1 MEIRLR
7 YLPIVDVQ
15 EGMVLGA
22 PLVLTEHGVNTFSL
36 PAGHALTETNLR
48 QMSIRHAEFVCV
60 QQTDERSAQE
70 REAEWEAAE
79 ARLKHIFRAS
89 NLDDPL
95 MAHLY
100 SAVLAFR
107 RM

>member
-7 YLPIVDVQ
+7 YLPLADVQ

-22 PLVLTEHGVNTFSL
+22 PLVVIEHGVSTFSL

-60 QQTDERSAQE
+60 QMQDERTETE
-70 REAEWEAAE
+70 RMGEWNAAE
-79 ARLKHIFRAS
+79 ARLRHIFRAAD
-89 NLDDPL
+89 LDDPV
-95 MAHLY
+95 MANLY
-100 SAVLAFR
+100 SAVLAYR
-107 RM
+107 KQ